1 MEEMVS
7 MHHRLP
13 PSLRRRLKIA
23 SAERDLAMTDVI
35 NQAIEMWLDQEFE
48 RMADERITNGS
59 IPAAVSALTNAEP
72 SEINA
77 MVRNLSKDRVILI
90 STALGADPDPRHSF
104 AGLINQL
111 TNAVETARAGRE
123 LSIIGG
129 RE

>member
-13 PSLRRRLKIA
+13 TDLRRRLKVA
-23 SAERDLAMTDVI
+23 AAHRDLAMTDII

-48 RMADERITNGS
+48 RLADERITHGS
-59 IPAAVSALTNAEP
+59 IPAAISALTYADPGEVNAL
-72 SEINA
+72 
-77 MVRNLSKDRVILI
+77 VRNLPKDRVILI

-111 TNAVETARAGRE
+111 TNAVETARAGRA
-123 LSIIGG
+123 LSSAEG
-129 RE
+129 R

>member
-13 PSLRRRLKIA
+13 PNLRRRLKVA
-23 SAERDLAMTDVI
+23 AAQRDLAMTDVI

-72 SEINA
+72 SEVNA
-77 MVRNLSKDRVILI
+77 LVRNLTKDRVILI
-90 STALGADPDPRHSF
+90 STALGAEPDPRHSF
-104 AGLINQL
+104 AGLINLL
-111 TNAVETARAGRE
+111 TNAVETARVGRA
-123 LSIIGG
+123 LSMLGD
-129 RE
+129 R